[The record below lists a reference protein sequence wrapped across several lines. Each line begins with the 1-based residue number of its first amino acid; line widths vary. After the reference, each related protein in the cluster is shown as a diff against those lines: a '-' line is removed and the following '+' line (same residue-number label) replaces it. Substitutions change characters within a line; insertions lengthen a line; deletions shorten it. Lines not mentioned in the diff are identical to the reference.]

1 MSLGPHGGVN
11 EGHIR
16 PLEAERALAA
26 RKVAVHGRKRRARL
40 VAPVTSERAG
50 TVLNR
55 VIDVS
60 VALVA
65 SPSSAPASI
74 PIGIA
79 MVRVARS
86 DLHADLA
93 TFVDAIML

>member
-1 MSLGPHGGVN
+1 MSLGPHGGVD
-11 EGHIR
+11 EGHVR
-16 PLEAERALAA
+16 SLEADGALAA
-26 RKVAVHGRKRRARL
+26 RKVAVHRGKRRTRL
-40 VAPVTSERAG
+40 VAPVTGERANA
-50 TVLNR
+50 VLNR

-86 DLHADLA
+86 DLHAYLA